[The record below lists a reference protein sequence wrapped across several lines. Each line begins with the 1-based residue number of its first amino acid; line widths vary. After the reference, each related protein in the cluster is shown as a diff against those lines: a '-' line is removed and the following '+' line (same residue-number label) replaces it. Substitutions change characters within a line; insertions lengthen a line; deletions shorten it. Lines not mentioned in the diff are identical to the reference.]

1 MSDRQ
6 DITAIIYDKRGRPLA
21 VGKNSYVKTH
31 RYQAELAE
39 KVGLPHK
46 TYQHAEVAAIVR
58 CKQLSRA
65 HKIVVT
71 RFGAKGQPQTA
82 KPCPICQE
90 AIRLAG
96 IKIVEHT

>member
-1 MSDRQ
+1 MTVPQ
-6 DITAIIYDKRGRPLA
+6 NITAIIYDKRGRPLS
-21 VGKNSYVKTH
+21 VGKNSYVRTH
-31 RYQAELAE
+31 VHQARIAA

-46 TYQHAEVAAIVR
+46 QYLHAEVAAIVK
-58 CKQLSRA
+58 CKQLDRA
-65 HKIVVT
+65 HKIFVT
-71 RFGAKGQPQTA
+71 RIDANGKPMLA